1 MITNKDLSESTGP
14 LPFCEF
20 LEIFSIEINCSFHWF
35 TVWFNLAAVIEEKK
49 TILYTDRISEHSGA
63 FSS

>member
-20 LEIFSIEINCSFHWF
+20 LEIFSIEINGLFHWF
-35 TVWFNLAAVIEEKK
+35 TVWFNLAAVIEKK
-49 TILYTDRISEHSGA
+49 KKILYTDRISEHSGV